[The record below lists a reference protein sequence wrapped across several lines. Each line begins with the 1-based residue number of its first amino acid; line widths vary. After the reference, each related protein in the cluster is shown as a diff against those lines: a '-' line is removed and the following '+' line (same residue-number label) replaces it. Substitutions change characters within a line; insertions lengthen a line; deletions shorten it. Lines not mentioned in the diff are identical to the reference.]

1 LEKSD
6 LINRNMQLIGVDI
19 GGSHISAARVSFLKG
34 KTFVSEFKDR
44 AMDTNKAAELIIST
58 WASVIREVTQ
68 GDKAYKVG
76 IAMPGPYDYPNGIS
90 LIEDQEKM
98 RALFG
103 LSVKNLLAN
112 ELEVSANSII
122 FTNDAEA
129 FLLGESI
136 AGAGRGF
143 QNSIGITLGTGL
155 GSAIKIQNQVQD
167 AKLWTAPFRD
177 GIAEDYLGTAW
188 FQVFAADRY
197 QLEIKGV
204 KDLVQ
209 HGFDQTIADQIFR
222 IFGDTFGEFLLPYI
236 RKNKAEGVI
245 LGGKIALVADRFLPY
260 TIDFLKKSA
269 VDIPIQVSELGEKSA
284 LIGACHPFLI
294 QSV

>member
-6 LINRNMQLIGVDI
+6 LSNRNTQLIGVDI
-19 GGSHISAARVSFLKG
+19 GGSHISAAIVSFSKDN
-34 KTFVSEFKDR
+34 TFVSGFNHR
-44 AMDTNKAAELIIST
+44 AVDTGDTADYIISA

-68 GDKAYKVG
+68 GDEAYKVG

-112 ELEVSANSII
+112 ELEISPNSII

-155 GSAIKIQNQVQD
+155 GSAIKIQDQVQD

-188 FQVFAADRY
+188 FQAFASDRF
-197 QLEIKGV
+197 QLKIKGV

-209 HGFDQTIADQIFR
+209 PYFDQTIADQIFR

-236 RKNKAEGVI
+236 QENKAEGVI
-245 LGGKIALVADRFLPY
+245 LGGKIALVADRFLPSTFDY
-260 TIDFLKKSA
+260 LKRSTLN
-269 VDIPIQVSELGEKSA
+269 IPIQVSELGEKSA
-284 LIGACHPFLI
+284 LIGACYPFLT
-294 QSV
+294 QSP